1 MLKNTIRTAT
11 VLISLAS
18 LTAFAADRADQKLNL
33 QVQPFVN
40 ITVADASLN
49 LVITSIP
56 QGNQG
61 EATASSSY
69 ALVNNVPGKKIT
81 ANLDTD
87 MPHATM
93 LWVTAE
99 EPTVSRPL
107 GSKINLSTSP
117 KTVARE
123 VGSVNQA
130 GFGLYYSFK
139 ATEFASTSP
148 FVRTVTYTVLN
159 D

>member
-1 MLKNTIRTAT
+1 M
-11 VLISLAS
+11 S
-18 LTAFAADRADQKLNL
+18 AFAADNANQKLNL

-40 ITVADASLN
+40 ITLANASLT
-49 LVITSIP
+49 LDIP
-56 QGNQG
+56 QGNLG

-87 MPHATM
+87 MPQSTS
-93 LWVTAE
+93 LSLTAQ
-99 EPTVSRPL
+99 EPTASRAL
-107 GSKINLSTSP
+107 GSTINLSMNP
-117 KTVARE
+117 KTVARAI
-123 VGSVNQA
+123 GIVNQA
-130 GFGLYYSFK
+130 GFGLYYTFK
-139 ATEFASTSP
+139 VNAYASTSP

>member
-1 MLKNTIRTAT
+1 MLNTIIRTVAG
-11 VLISLAS
+11 VLLLAS
-18 LTAFAADRADQKLNL
+18 LTAFAADNANQKLNF

-40 ITVADASLN
+40 ITVADASLT

-87 MPHATM
+87 MPQATT
-93 LWVTAE
+93 LWLAAE

-107 GSKINLSTSP
+107 GSKINLSTNP

>member
-1 MLKNTIRTAT
+1 MRTNTRTVA
-11 VLISLAS
+11 VILSLACVA
-18 LTAFAADRADQKLNL
+18 AFAADSNNQKLNSH
-33 QVQPFVN
+33 VQPFVN
-40 ITVADASLN
+40 LTVADASLS

-61 EATASSSY
+61 DATATSSY
-69 ALVNNVPGKKIT
+69 ALVNNVPGKKVT

-87 MPHATM
+87 MPQATT
-93 LWVTAE
+93 LWLTAE

-107 GSKINLSTSP
+107 GSKINLSTNP
-117 KTVARE
+117 KTIARE
-123 VGSVNQA
+123 VGSVNQS
-130 GFGLYYSFK
+130 GFALIYSFK

-159 D
+159 E